1 MVGLHWA
8 AAGESN
14 ENSFRLAHNHPKY
27 APSAQ
32 FDGHWIGVKYQ
43 VLGSLNQRLW
53 CTLVRERERVGFL
66 VKLALHFSSI
76 IKYTIIA
83 SSSFSLRVCVIRLAS
98 WANI

>member
-53 CTLVRERERVGFL
+53 CTLEL
-66 VKLALHFSSI
+66 LLFSFEFTGI
-76 IKYTIIA
+76 
-83 SSSFSLRVCVIRLAS
+83 FSVDLQ
-98 WANI
+98 